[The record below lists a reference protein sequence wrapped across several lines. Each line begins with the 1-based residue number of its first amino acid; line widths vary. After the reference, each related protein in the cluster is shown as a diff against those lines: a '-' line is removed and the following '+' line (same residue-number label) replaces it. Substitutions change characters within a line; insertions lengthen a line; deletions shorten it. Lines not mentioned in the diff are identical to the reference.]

1 MGQRL
6 PATALHR
13 FPGEPRP
20 GTDVDVYEWDGAQYV
35 AASRKG
41 VSFLNIYD
49 SGSAGRSYHGS
60 FQGSC
65 SLMAPGAELS
75 EGFSMVKGSALRWP
89 PKQRGVPRHL
99 QLEGQVVGWHYA
111 LVPQHNMPLV
121 SYTAEVER
129 IKSTACTLVAAAC
142 ATSTSEGDDEP
153 PPGPEDWLEPCE
165 GAMVWVAYALRALNE
180 AKDEP
185 ASVRSTAWVLLASI
199 CAADTSFDQL
209 LLQPD
214 VAAWAL
220 AAMEQYKPPE
230 DDLVADSICWDVELR
245 LREALQGQGVEQII
259 LGF

>member
-99 QLEGQVVGWHYA
+99 QLEGQVVGWHYS

-129 IKSTACTLVAAAC
+129 SMRPRMSRPLYAQQPGFYWPQSVQLIPALINCCCSQMLQHGSAVGSADGSSYGSTEKSYTLIINY
-142 ATSTSEGDDEP
+142 TS
-153 PPGPEDWLEPCE
+153 
-165 GAMVWVAYALRALNE
+165 
-180 AKDEP
+180 K
-185 ASVRSTAWVLLASI
+185 
-199 CAADTSFDQL
+199 
-209 LLQPD
+209 
-214 VAAWAL
+214 
-220 AAMEQYKPPE
+220 
-230 DDLVADSICWDVELR
+230 LVSKFTQR
-245 LREALQGQGVEQII
+245 N
-259 LGF
+259 